1 MQEERFLTELEEIVQ
16 QNREE
21 VFDRMVYEKAS
32 YPYLYHLSSIRQ
44 NIVDWLD
51 ITKEMKVLECN
62 AQCGALTGRLLEKA
76 GKVTA
81 VTDVGQKADIIRKR
95 TEGKGNLEIR
105 LEKDFFSDTQ
115 GSYDRIFII
124 GHFSRYRNRLHQ
136 LKGCLRPGGRLIV
149 ADSNRIG
156 LKYMA
161 GCQEEYQGGYFTG
174 VEGYTESEPKDRSY
188 TKKEYEQF
196 LKEAGFTHLEVYFPY
211 PDHLFP
217 GSIYSEDYLP
227 AKGELSDNRRNFDR
241 DRYQLF
247 DERKVFD
254 TFLAEGIFPE
264 FSNSFLI
271 EAAEQEADEKTIYIR
286 YSNERNP
293 KFQIR
298 TEIRKSEAG
307 KTVYKYALK
316 PEGAVHLLHIK
327 EAYERLSA
335 CYRNPK
341 IQFCTCRQEGERVC
355 FPFVQG
361 VTLQDVMEQAVKE
374 QDTALAEA
382 IIKDYI
388 RRMKEDGGSR
398 PFQMTEEFREV
409 FGEADFP
416 EETECPM
423 YCDIDMIFSNIL
435 LTNLTDSVLAEES
448 GRVLERPECYL
459 WNVIDYEWAFSFL
472 IPKAFILY
480 RAIYFAY
487 YQILNDTDFELAA
500 LYEMAGITEE
510 MQRKFQ
516 KMEEHFQEYLGKNSI
531 PVRNMQR
538 LMGTKLISFKQLQDF
553 GEDGGVGQERLMAES
568 DGIRVRT
575 LKYHI
580 DREEYQDGS
589 VVCCGWAFAKTW
601 DGRTLPVSIT
611 VESEDGRRI
620 AAEITRTKR
629 QDVADAMK
637 IRHVTEPAWGF
648 NCVWVAERKDKWK
661 LSFSRG
667 KKKEIYES
675 GSRFKG

>member
-1 MQEERFLTELEEIVQ
+1 MQEERFLTELEEIIQ

-21 VFDRMVYEKAS
+21 AFDRVVYEKAS

-51 ITKEMKVLECN
+51 ITKEMRVLECN

-81 VTDVGQKADIIRKR
+81 VTDAGQKADIIRKR
-95 TEGKGNLEIR
+95 TKGKGNLEICQ
-105 LEKDFFSDTQ
+105 EQDFFSGTH
-115 GSYDRIFII
+115 GPYDRILIV
-124 GHFSRYRNRLHQ
+124 GYFSRYRDRLHQ
-136 LKGCLRPGGRLIV
+136 LRDWLAPGGRLIV

-174 VEGYTESEPKDRSY
+174 VEGYAESEPKDRSY
-188 TKKEYEQF
+188 TKKEYGQF
-196 LKEAGFTHLEVYFPY
+196 LKEAGFAHLEFYFPY

-217 GSIYSEDYLP
+217 GSIYSEDHLP

-271 EAAEQEADEKTIYIR
+271 EAAEQEAPVKTIYTR
-286 YSNERNP
+286 YSNERAAR
-293 KFQIR
+293 FQIR
-298 TEIRKSEAG
+298 TEICKSKAG
-307 KTVYKYALK
+307 KLVYKYALK
-316 PEGAVHLLHIK
+316 PEGAAHLHHIK
-327 EAYERLSA
+327 EAYEGLSA
-335 CYRNPK
+335 CYQNPK
-341 IQFCTCRQEGERVC
+341 IMFCTCRQEGERVC

-374 QDTALAEA
+374 QDTAFAEA

-388 RRMKEDGGSR
+388 GRIKEDGGSR
-398 PFQMTEEFREV
+398 PFQMTDEFQEI

-416 EETECPM
+416 EETECSVF
-423 YCDIDMIFSNIL
+423 CDIDMIFSNIL

-448 GRVLERPECYL
+448 GGMAERPEGYL
-459 WNVIDYEWAFSFL
+459 WNVIDYEWAFSFP

-510 MQRKFQ
+510 MRRKFQ
-516 KMEEHFQEYLGKNSI
+516 EMEEHFQEYLGKNSM

-538 LMGTKLISFKQLQDF
+538 LMGTRLIPFKRLRDCW
-553 GEDGGVGQERLMAES
+553 ESGGVEQVGLPAES
-568 DGIRVRT
+568 GTVRVRT

-589 VVCCGWAFAKTW
+589 VVCCGWAFARTW

-611 VESEDGRRI
+611 VESGDGCRI

-629 QDVADAMK
+629 QDVAEAMK
-637 IRHVTEPAWGF
+637 IRHAAEPAWGF
-648 NCVWVAERKDKWK
+648 NCVWPAERNEKWR